1 MGRDWK
7 PVFGSIPM
15 IPNSSTSSR
24 NVGASKLS
32 SITISFSC
40 SANIFTQIRRPFTK
54 MDIAPDDWLS
64 QHAVFERAAAERRW
78 KRKQA
83 NRVKERLDRLTI
95 MQDADRQLE
104 RRLLNGGTP
113 QGQAAF
119 ETGTPWF
126 LSNDLSGNPDYILEY
141 MSIPIERDLPS
152 RIKDSIMDE
161 KIYGDWEGKSMVA
174 SVV

>member
-1 MGRDWK
+1 
-7 PVFGSIPM
+7 
-15 IPNSSTSSR
+15 
-24 NVGASKLS
+24 
-32 SITISFSC
+32 
-40 SANIFTQIRRPFTK
+40 
-54 MDIAPDDWLS
+54 MDIAPDDWLE

-83 NRVKERLDRLTI
+83 HRVKALLDRLTI

-119 ETGTPWF
+119 EKGTPWL
-126 LSNDLSGNPDYILEY
+126 LSYDLSGNPDYILEY

-161 KIYGDWEGKSMVA
+161 KIYGDWEGKSMFA